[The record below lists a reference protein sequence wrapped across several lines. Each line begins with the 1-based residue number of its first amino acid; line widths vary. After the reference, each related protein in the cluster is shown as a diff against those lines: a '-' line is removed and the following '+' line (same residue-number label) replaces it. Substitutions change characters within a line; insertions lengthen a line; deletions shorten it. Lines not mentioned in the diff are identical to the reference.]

1 MQGSLTDEHRRLLA
15 SCYESCLTLAAE
27 HGLKGVAFCC
37 ISTGVFRFPKD
48 EAAHIAIRTVR
59 HWLDA
64 HPDASIERVV
74 FDVFEDADRRIYE
87 NLLNV

>member
-37 ISTGVFRFPKD
+37 ISTG
-48 EAAHIAIRTVR
+48 
-59 HWLDA
+59 
-64 HPDASIERVV
+64 ASASRKTRRPISPSAPCGTGSMRIQTLHERVV
-74 FDVFEDADRRIYE
+74 FDVFEDADLLRYE
-87 NLLNV
+87 RLLYT